1 MTAPSIRLRF
11 VRHSAISSD
20 LIALR
25 EEAAMPFTPTHVECV
40 TPEGK
45 WLGQHADGPPAPG
58 MQAREPGYDKGRVAL
73 LPNGRLCELFVD
85 LPASAEQ
92 VDSFY
97 WHAKKSIGQP
107 YDWEAILGFAVPVH
121 LHEKFHAICSAK
133 MVLLL
138 RAADWF
144 RWPLAVPAHLVD
156 PRDLLLGLSMIVEIK
171 H

>member
-1 MTAPSIRLRF
+1 MTIRLRF
-11 VRHSAISSD
+11 VRGNSVASD

-25 EEAAMPFTPTHVECV
+25 EETAMPFTPSHVECV

-45 WLGQHADGPPAPG
+45 WLGQHIDGG
-58 MQAREPGYDKGRVAL
+58 MRAREPGYDKGQIAL

-85 LPASAEQ
+85 LPATAEQ
-92 VDSFY
+92 TESFY

-107 YDWEAILGFAVPVH
+107 YDWEAILGFAVPFH
-121 LHEKFHAICSAK
+121 MHEKFHAICSAK

-138 RAADWF
+138 RAAEWF
-144 RWPLAVPAHLVD
+144 KWPLAVPAHLVD